1 MKGVVWVVDQ
11 EGDTGSTRKAGVM
24 HSDKPQFFGWGG
36 LVDVGQVVLVC
47 WDVSAVS
54 AVSTRAGQR
63 SQSVTGVMSSG
74 GRSCCGWGVWGGRV
88 VHAGYCMCGVV
99 WSGGRASHTSSAC
112 D

>member
-1 MKGVVWVVDQ
+1 VDQ
-11 EGDTGSTRKAGVM
+11 EGDAGSSGKAGVM
-24 HSDKPQFFGWGG
+24 DSDKPQFFGWGG

-54 AVSTRAGQR
+54 SRAVKWWGVMG

-74 GRSCCGWGVWGGRV
+74 RRSCCGWGVWGGWV